1 MESQWIKALE
11 SSVKSKI
18 NTSKIYADAL
28 NETLRYLYKKDILE
42 KTSNYT
48 LAKSIYCESVSK
60 TVVYHAIKQSSCESS
75 VYNYK
80 KYIIKT
86 FYLCYTE
93 LAHLPYTEDFEDIY
107 NCLMG

>member
-18 NTSKIYADAL
+18 GTSKIFKDAL

-42 KTSNYT
+42 KTSYCT

-60 TVVYHAIKQSSCESS
+60 TVVYHALKQSSCESS

-86 FYLCYTE
+86 FYLFYAE
-93 LAHLPYTEDFEDIY
+93 LAHLPFTDDFEDIY
-107 NCLMG
+107 NCLVG